1 MQNRPGSR
9 HSCALG
15 RLTATVLMSLALP
28 WAAAAQ
34 QDAGTLRVLVQDSTG
49 VVPGAAVIAT
59 NAATNVATTQV
70 SNEQGYATFSPI
82 QRGTYTVNVS
92 LTGFSP
98 VRVTNVTIVVSQ
110 NRLLPVTLALANI
123 AETIQVVAQAAVIQ
137 TEDATLGQVLRSEVI
152 AQLPL
157 AGRRYT
163 DLALLTPGATES
175 TADPN
180 LRGPG
185 WLVVN
190 GNSHVMNNFLLD
202 GFDNNQNTQNMQS
215 RSAQVVSPSPD
226 TLSEF
231 KVITNGFSAEFG
243 RAAGAV
249 INASI
254 KSGTN
259 AYRGSAWIYNRDAAL
274 AANRWEN
281 NWRRIDKDD
290 LEWNQPGATLG
301 GPLRKDKLFFFGDY
315 EGFFSKVSNAPFVTV
330 PTMAQRNGDFSA
342 LTVPILDPLTG
353 QPFPG
358 NIIPADRFDPLAK
371 KILDT
376 VYPQPNNVWPVPGV
390 GNRPINNYTQ
400 RVPTTRDTHKWDVRL
415 DYNMSNK
422 DRFFA
427 RYSFNQDYNFKTPT
441 MPGLADT
448 GAQDGGRQYARNQAF
463 GSSWNRIL
471 SSSAVNEFR
480 VGYNK
485 TAADFSHAT
494 AGQSTGTAFG
504 FRGLP
509 SFLDD
514 VGGLPRMTIT
524 GYQSLG
530 VGNFRPQFRNP
541 YSLQITNATTV
552 ARGAQTWKFGVDYRY
567 KHDKWVDLQFRTVAY
582 NFDARFTN
590 DGIADFLLGNA
601 QSVGGSNFFV
611 ADQVTQ
617 NLSAYFQN
625 DWKIRP
631 NLTLNLGVRYEYTT
645 PLYGTGE
652 FTNTN
657 IDFAAQQLVIA
668 DPGPLVLGGRR
679 AENKYAFQNPD
690 YNNWGPRVGIAY
702 QVTDKMVVRSGFGI
716 FYNGENLTGTTAG
729 ELLINAPNLY
739 RVTLQRAG
747 SGPPPVRLS
756 DPVPANLLDTSAIS
770 TANLAFNSRWPD
782 FKAATVKQWNVATEF
797 LLSGNSTLE
806 LAYVGNK
813 GSNLDVTLSPNNTRW
828 GVDGSV
834 VANRP
839 FPQFGTLGM
848 RAPLGISDY
857 NALQAKFE
865 RRFTGLW
872 YGLVSYTL
880 ADGHSQAP
888 TFGAGGGGFQSYDW
902 NARPIALPIL
912 ESAFMEQLTKH
923 RLSVSTIAKLPLGR
937 GEKYG
942 NNMNRVVDAIVGGWQ
957 SQAVFTAKSGLP
969 INVTLARTGTDPYTG
984 RSYSYLASSGGGELR
999 PNLAGDPLT
1008 GNDPKND
1015 RIYLNINAFAMPAIN
1030 TPGNAPRN
1038 VTFGPGFWNVDLGLT
1053 KRFNFG
1059 TRQSIDLRIEAF
1071 NALNTVNF
1079 RNPDAVVG
1087 ASNFGLIQTSYDPR
1101 QLQLALRYAF

>member
-1 MQNRPGSR
+1 MFGTI
-9 HSCALG
+9 AV
-15 RLTATVLMSLALP
+15 VLMTLLSPVLV
-28 WAAAAQ
+28 WAQ
-34 QDAGTLRVLVQDSTG
+34 QDAGTLRVLVQDAGG
-49 VVPGAAVIAT
+49 VVPGASVVVT
-59 NAATNVATTQV
+59 NTATNVSVTQV
-70 SNEQGYATFSPI
+70 SNEQGYAVFSPI
-82 QRGTYTVNVS
+82 PRGTYTVS
-92 LTGFSP
+92 TTLQGFQP
-98 VRVTNVTIVVSQ
+98 VRVSNVTIEVSQ
-110 NRLLPVTLALANI
+110 NRLLPITLAVANVN
-123 AETIQVVAQAAVIQ
+123 ETIEVTAQAAVIQ
-137 TEDATLGQVLRSEVI
+137 TEDASLGQVLRAEVI
-152 AQLPL
+152 ETLPL

-226 TLSEF
+226 TLGEF

-259 AYRGSAWIYNRDAAL
+259 EYRGSGWLYNRNASL
-274 AANRWEN
+274 AANKWEN
-281 NWRRIDKDD
+281 NWRGLEKDD
-290 LEWNQPGATLG
+290 LEWNQPGGTFG
-301 GPLRKDKLFFFGDY
+301 GPLRRDKVFFFGDY
-315 EGFFSKVSNAPFVTV
+315 EGFFSKVTNAPFVTV

-342 LTVPILDPLTG
+342 LSVAILDPLTG

-358 NIIPADRFDPLAK
+358 NIIPASRFDPLAK

-376 VYPQPNNVWPVPGV
+376 VYPQPNNVWPVAGS
-390 GNRPINNYTQ
+390 GNRPINNYTR
-400 RVPTTRDTHKWDVRL
+400 RVPTTRDTHKWDLRV
-415 DYNMSNK
+415 DYNLSET
-422 DRFFA
+422 DRFFS
-427 RYSFNQDYNFKTPT
+427 RYSFNQDYNFKEPT

-463 GSSWNRIL
+463 GASWNRIL
-471 SSSAVNEFR
+471 STSAVNELR

-494 AGQSTGTAFG
+494 VGQETGTAFG

-524 GYQSLG
+524 GYQSIG
-530 VGNFRPQFRNP
+530 VGNFRPQYRNP
-541 YSLQITNATTV
+541 YSFQITNATTM
-552 ARGAQTWKFGVDYRY
+552 ARGSQTWKFGVDYRY
-567 KHDKWVDLQFRTVAY
+567 KHDEWVDLQYRTAAY

-590 DGIADFLLGNA
+590 DGIADFLLGNV
-601 QSVGGSNFFV
+601 QSLGGSNFFV

-625 DWKIRP
+625 DWKVRP
-631 NLTLNLGVRYEYTT
+631 NITVNLGLRYDYTT
-645 PLYGTGE
+645 PLYGVGDYV
-652 FTNTN
+652 NTN

-668 DPGPLVLGGRR
+668 DPAPLVYGGRR
-679 AENKYAFQNPD
+679 AENKYAFQNGD
-690 YNNWGPRVGIAY
+690 YNNWGPRLGIAY
-702 QVTDKMVVRSGFGI
+702 QATDRIVVRSGFGI

-739 RVTLQRAG
+739 RVTLQRIG
-747 SGPPPVRLS
+747 NGPPPLQLS
-756 DPVPANLLDTSAIS
+756 DPVPGNFLDTSAIDPR
-770 TANLAFNSRWPD
+770 NLAFNSRWPD
-782 FKAATVKQWNVATEF
+782 FKAATVTQWNVATEF
-797 LLSGNSTLE
+797 LLTGNSTLE

-813 GSNLDVTLSPNNTRW
+813 GRNLDVTLSPNNTPW

-834 VANRP
+834 IANRP

-848 RAPLGISDY
+848 RAPLGHSDY
-857 NALQAKFE
+857 DALQAKYE
-865 RRFTGLW
+865 RRFSGLW

-880 ADGHSQAP
+880 ADGHSEAP
-888 TFGAGGGGFQSYDW
+888 TFGAGGGGFQNYDW
-902 NARPIALPIL
+902 NASPLPLPIL
-912 ESAFMEQLTKH
+912 ESGFMEQLTKH
-923 RLSVSTIAKLPLGR
+923 RLSVSTIARLPVGR

-942 NNMNRVVDAIVGGWQ
+942 SNMNGVLNAIVGGWQ
-957 SQAVFTAKSGLP
+957 SQMVFTAKSGLP

-984 RSYSYLASSGGGELR
+984 RSYAYLASSGGAELR
-999 PNLAGDPLT
+999 PNLVGDPLT
-1008 GNDPKND
+1008 GKDPKDD
-1015 RIYLNINAFAMPAIN
+1015 RQYLNVNGFAMPAIN

-1038 VTFGPGFWNVDLGLT
+1038 VTFGPGFWNVDIGLT
-1053 KRFNFG
+1053 KRFELG
-1059 TRQSIDLRIEAF
+1059 SRQSLDLRIEAF
-1071 NALNTVNF
+1071 NAFNTVNF
-1079 RNPDAVVG
+1079 RNPDSVLG

-1101 QLQLALRYAF
+1101 QIQLALRYGF

>member
-1 MQNRPGSR
+1 MVSSPVSR
-9 HSCALG
+9 DSGPLV
-15 RLTATVLMSLALP
+15 RLAVAVVIGLMLP
-28 WAAAAQ
+28 WTAAAQ
-34 QDAGTLRVLVQDSTG
+34 QDAGTLRVLVQDDTG
-49 VVPGAAVIAT
+49 VVPGAEVVAT
-59 NAATNVATTQV
+59 NTATNSTSTQV

-82 QRGTYTVNVS
+82 PRGTYTVS
-92 LTGFSP
+92 ITLAGFTP
-98 VRVTNVTIVVSQ
+98 VRVSNVTIVVSQ
-110 NRLLPVTLALANI
+110 NRLLPVTLTVANI
-123 AETIQVVAQAAVIQ
+123 AETIEVTAQAAVIQ

-152 AQLPL
+152 EQLPL

-226 TLSEF
+226 TLGEF

-259 AYRGSAWIYNRDAAL
+259 EYRGSGWIYNRNAAL

-281 NWRRIDKDD
+281 NWRGLEKDD
-290 LEWNQPGATLG
+290 LEWNQPGATFG
-301 GPLRKDKLFFFGDY
+301 GPLLRNKLFFFSDY
-315 EGFFSKVSNAPFVTV
+315 EGFFSTVTNAPFVTV
-330 PTMAQRNGDFSA
+330 PTLAQRNGDFSA
-342 LTVPILDPLTG
+342 LTVAILDPRTG

-358 NIIPADRFDPLAK
+358 NIIPRDRFDPLAK
-371 KILDT
+371 LILDT
-376 VYPQPNNVWPVPGV
+376 VYPEPNNVWPVAGS
-390 GNRPINNYTQ
+390 GNRPINNYTR
-400 RVPTTRDTHKWDVRL
+400 RVPTTRDTHKGDVRI
-415 DYNMSNK
+415 DYNISDK

-427 RYSFNQDYNFKTPT
+427 RYSFNQDYNFKEPT

-463 GSSWNRIL
+463 GTSWNRIL
-471 SSSAVNEFR
+471 SPTAVNEFR

-494 AGQSTGTAFG
+494 VGESTGTAFG

-509 SFLDD
+509 RFLDD

-530 VGNFRPQFRNP
+530 VGNFRPQYRNP
-541 YSLQITNATTV
+541 YSLQITNATTL
-552 ARGAQTWKFGVDYRY
+552 ALGSQTWKFGVDYRY
-567 KHDKWVDLQFRTVAY
+567 KHDEWVDLQFRTVAY

-590 DGIADFLLGNA
+590 DGIADFLLGNV

-611 ADQVTQ
+611 ANQVTQ

-625 DWKIRP
+625 DWKVRP
-631 NLTLNLGVRYEYTT
+631 NLTINLGLRYEYTT

-657 IDFAAQQLVIA
+657 IDFATQQLVIA
-668 DPGPLVLGGRR
+668 DPAPLVYGGRR
-679 AENKYAFQNPD
+679 AEDKYAFQNPD
-690 YNNWGPRVGIAY
+690 FNNWGPRLGVAY
-702 QVTDKMVVRSGFGI
+702 QATDRLVVRSGFGI

-739 RVTLQRAG
+739 RVTLQRIG
-747 SGPPPVRLS
+747 NGPPPLQLS
-756 DPVPANLLDTSAIS
+756 DPVPGDFLDTSAIS
-770 TANLAFNSRWPD
+770 TTNLAFNSRWPD
-782 FKAATVKQWNVATEF
+782 FKAATVMQWNVATEY
-797 LLSGNSTLE
+797 LLTDNSTLE
-806 LAYVGNK
+806 VAYVGNN
-813 GSNLDVTLSPNNTRW
+813 GRNLDVTLSPNNTPW

-834 VANRP
+834 IANRQ

-848 RAPLGISDY
+848 RAPLGESDY
-857 NALQAKFE
+857 NALQTKFE
-865 RRFTGLW
+865 RRFSGSW
-872 YGLVSYTL
+872 YGLVSYTF
-880 ADGHSQAP
+880 ADGHSEAP

-902 NARPIALPIL
+902 SATPIPIPIL
-912 ESAFMEQLTKH
+912 ESAFMEQLTRH
-923 RLSVSTIAKLPLGR
+923 RLSVSTIARLPVGR
-937 GEKYG
+937 GQKYG
-942 NNMNRVVDAIVGGWQ
+942 NTMNPVLDAVIGGWQ
-957 SQAVFTAKSGLP
+957 SQMVFTAKSGLP

-984 RSYSYLASSGGGELR
+984 RSFSYLANSGGGELR
-999 PNLAGDPLT
+999 PNLVGNPLT
-1008 GNDPKND
+1008 GNDPKD
-1015 RIYLNINAFAMPAIN
+1015 DLIYLDINGFAMPAIN

-1038 VTFGPGFWNVDLGLT
+1038 VAFGPGYWNVDLGLT
-1053 KRFNFG
+1053 KRFIVG
-1059 TRQSIDLRIEAF
+1059 QRHSLDLRIEAF
-1071 NALNTVNF
+1071 NLFNTVNF
-1079 RNPDAVVG
+1079 RNPNAVLG

-1101 QLQLALRYAF
+1101 QMQLALRYAF